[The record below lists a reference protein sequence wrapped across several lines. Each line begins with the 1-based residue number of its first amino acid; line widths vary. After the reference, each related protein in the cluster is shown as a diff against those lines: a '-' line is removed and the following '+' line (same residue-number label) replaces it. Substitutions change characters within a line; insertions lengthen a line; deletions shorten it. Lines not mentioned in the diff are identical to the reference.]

1 VSDLRE
7 PWRDPA
13 GIERIGNEW
22 GFNSFTAQQGAEQA
36 ARNLGRPGSTW
47 FIWRLADGTYDFTS
61 TGEPD
66 LPGHPAE
73 LVRRI
78 DIPRRGQR

>member
-1 VSDLRE
+1 MNTDRKSWNDSS
-7 PWRDPA
+7 

-22 GFNSFTAQQGAEQA
+22 GFNSFTSHQGAEQA

-47 FIWRLADGTYDFTS
+47 FIWRLADGTFDFTS
-61 TGEPD
+61 SSEPD
-66 LPGHPAE
+66 IPGHPAE

-78 DIPRRGQR
+78 DIPEGRRR